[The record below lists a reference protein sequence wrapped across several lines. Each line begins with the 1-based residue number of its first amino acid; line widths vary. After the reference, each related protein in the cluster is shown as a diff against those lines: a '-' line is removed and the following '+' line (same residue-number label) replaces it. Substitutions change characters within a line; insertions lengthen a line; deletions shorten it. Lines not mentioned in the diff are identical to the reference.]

1 MSETFARRLAALRG
15 QAGLSQYE
23 VSKRSGLPRQT
34 VSRLEKGSSVPS
46 WPTVQ
51 ALARAL
57 GVDCT
62 AFVVEEGKGG
72 GKKGKGKK
80 GGTP

>member
-1 MSETFARRLAALRG
+1 MADTFARLLTALREG
-15 QAGLSQYE
+15 AGLSQYE

-34 VSRLEKGSSVPS
+34 VSRLEMGSSVPS

-57 GVDCT
+57 GVRCT
-62 AFVVEEGKGG
+62 AFEDDAPLPAV
-72 GKKGKGKK
+72 KGKRRRK
-80 GGTP
+80 

>member
-1 MSETFARRLAALRG
+1 MAETFAGRLTALREG
-15 QAGLSQYE
+15 AGLSQYE

-34 VSRLEKGSSVPS
+34 VSRLEMGSSVPS

-57 GVDCT
+57 GVSCV
-62 AFVVEEGKGG
+62 AFQDDAPPPAA
-72 GKKGKGKK
+72 KGKRRRK
-80 GGTP
+80 